1 MAMRRRMRGRSANA
15 AYSEDMVESPEKPGR
30 RSSRAPASRRGSSV
44 APSERSDASEGEAT
58 PVRRRAPPRPETVEE
73 ETEEE
78 EEEESDVDGMLGTD
92 DE

>member
-1 MAMRRRMRGRSANA
+1 M
-15 AYSEDMVESPEKPGR
+15 
-30 RSSRAPASRRGSSV
+30 